1 MKVCV
6 VNLATW
12 LERTALRNPDKKAIF
27 WGSECIGT
35 YKDFWRAVCTLRT
48 HLENE
53 GIKPGHRVA
62 VYMRNCPEYLVAFY
76 GIWSMGAVILPINS
90 KLHIKEVSWILEN
103 AECSYVLSEDNLISE
118 INFPGV
124 TVFNPKWKQL
134 GSNSHIP
141 PVKRCSTDLAWLFYT
156 SGTTGRPKGVM
167 ITHGMIKTMA
177 LSYFADVDQ
186 VHPSD
191 TTLYA
196 APMSHGAGLYSIMHV
211 LAGAQHAIPL
221 SGGFDEDEIFSLAK
235 KLKNIHMFAAPTM
248 VKRLTTFS
256 KNNGNNGDG
265 IRTII
270 YAGGPMY
277 LSDIVE
283 AVDQFGSLFIQ
294 VYGQGECPMGI
305 TVLPRFDVADR
316 HSEKWKKRLQSV
328 GYAQSSLEVKI
339 GNKEGSTMIPGEIGE
354 IMVRGDLVMPGY
366 WNNREA
372 TSKAIVNGW
381 LLTGDMGSIDED
393 GYITMHDRSKD
404 MIISG
409 GANIYPRE
417 VEEIL
422 LLHETVS
429 ETSVVGF
436 DSDEWGEEV
445 VAFVVAE
452 KGHQISSQV
461 LDQHCLDHI
470 ARFKRPKR
478 YIQVNELP
486 KNNYGKV
493 LKTTLRENLKKNFQ
507 G

>member
-1 MKVCV
+1 M
-6 VNLATW
+6 NLAIW
-12 LERTALRNPDKKAIF
+12 LERTAVRHPNRQAIF
-27 WGSECIGT
+27 LGSECLAT
-35 YKDFWRAVCTLRT
+35 YKEFWLAVCALRS

-53 GIKPGHRVA
+53 GIKPGDRVA
-62 VYMRNCPEYLVAFY
+62 VYMRNCPEYLIAFY
-76 GIWSMGAVILPINS
+76 GVWSIGAVILPINS
-90 KLHIKEVSWILEN
+90 KLHTKEVGWILEN
-103 AECSYVLSEDNLISE
+103 AGCAYVLCEESSISE

-124 TVFNPKWKQL
+124 TVFNPKWQQFD
-134 GSNSHIP
+134 SNIHIP
-141 PVKRCSTDLAWLFYT
+141 PVKRSSTDLAWLFYT

-211 LAGAQHAIPL
+211 LAGARHAIPV
-221 SGGFDEDEIFSLAK
+221 SGGFDEEEIFSLAET
-235 KLKNIHMFAAPTM
+235 LQNVHMFAAPTM

-256 KNNGNNGDG
+256 RKNGYDGDG
-265 IRTII
+265 IRTIV

-277 LSDIVE
+277 LSDIIE
-283 AVDQFGSLFIQ
+283 AVEQFGSLFIQ

-305 TVLPRFDVADR
+305 TVLPRFEVADR
-316 HSEKWKKRLQSV
+316 DSKKWKKRLQSV
-328 GYAQSSLEVKI
+328 GYAQSAVEVQI
-339 GNKEGSTMIPGEIGE
+339 GNKEGAAMTSGEIGE
-354 IMVRGDLVMPGY
+354 IMVRGELVMPGY
-366 WNNREA
+366 WDNREA
-372 TSKAIVNGW
+372 TSKTIINGW

-409 GANIYPRE
+409 GSNIYPRE

-429 ETSVVGF
+429 EASVVGSE
-436 DSDEWGEEV
+436 SDEWGEEV

-452 KGHQISSQV
+452 KGYQISSQV
-461 LDQHCLDHI
+461 LDKHCLEHI

-478 YIQVNELP
+478 YIQVSELP

-493 LKTTLRENLKKNFQ
+493 LKTTLRENLSKISKAD
-507 G
+507 

>member
-1 MKVCV
+1 M
-6 VNLATW
+6 NLAIW
-12 LERTALRNPDKKAIF
+12 LERTAVRHPNRQAIF
-27 WGSECIGT
+27 LGSECLAT
-35 YKDFWRAVCTLRT
+35 YKEFWLAVCALRS

-53 GIKPGHRVA
+53 GIKPGDRVA
-62 VYMRNCPEYLVAFY
+62 VYMRNCPEYLIAFY

-90 KLHIKEVSWILEN
+90 KLHTKEVGWILEN
-103 AECSYVLSEDNLISE
+103 AGCSYVLCEESSISE
-118 INFPGV
+118 MNFSGV
-124 TVFNPKWKQL
+124 TVFNPKWQQFDT
-134 GSNSHIP
+134 NIHIP
-141 PVKRCSTDLAWLFYT
+141 PVKRSSNDLAWLFYT

-211 LAGAQHAIPL
+211 LAGARHAIPV
-221 SGGFDEDEIFSLAK
+221 SGGFDEEEIFSLAET
-235 KLKNIHMFAAPTM
+235 LQNVHMFAAPTM

-256 KNNGNNGDG
+256 RKNGYDGDG
-265 IRTII
+265 IRTIV

-277 LSDIVE
+277 LSDIIE
-283 AVDQFGSLFIQ
+283 AVEQFGSLFIQ

-305 TVLPRFDVADR
+305 TVLPRFEVSDR
-316 HSEKWKKRLQSV
+316 DSEKWKKRLQSV
-328 GYAQSSLEVKI
+328 GYAQSAVEVKI
-339 GNKEGSTMIPGEIGE
+339 GNKEGAAMAPGEIGE
-354 IMVRGDLVMPGY
+354 IMVRGELVMPGY
-366 WNNREA
+366 WDNRDA
-372 TSKAIVNGW
+372 TSKTIVNGW

-409 GANIYPRE
+409 GSNIYPRE

-429 ETSVVGF
+429 EASVVGSA
-436 DSDEWGEEV
+436 SDEWGEEV

-452 KGHQISSQV
+452 KGHEISSRV
-461 LDQHCLDHI
+461 LDQHCLEHI

-493 LKTTLRENLKKNFQ
+493 LKTTLRKNLKQNSQ